1 MILDKYISYNRKV
14 IIAVACAGLWIFFR
28 TADCYV
34 MVPRLHIFPA
44 IFIMIWTY
52 LCYYDPLFTPLGLA
66 ILVIYKEIVGNVSKI
81 TTCNAK
87 V

>member
-1 MILDKYISYNRKV
+1 
-14 IIAVACAGLWIFFR
+14 
-28 TADCYV
+28 
-34 MVPRLHIFPA
+34 
-44 IFIMIWTY
+44 MIWTY

-66 ILVIYKEIVGNVSKI
+66 ILVLYRDTIGNVSKI